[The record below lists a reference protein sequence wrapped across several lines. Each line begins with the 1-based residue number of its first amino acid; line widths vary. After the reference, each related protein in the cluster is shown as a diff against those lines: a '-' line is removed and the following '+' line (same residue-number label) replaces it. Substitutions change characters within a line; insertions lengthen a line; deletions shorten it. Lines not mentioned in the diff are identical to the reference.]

1 MLILYKKIEPKNIII
16 YLGGND
22 ADGQSSYG
30 SDIGIDHYT
39 KFLSELQYIFIGIN
53 YASSRREAEYVKN
66 LNDYFKRIH
75 GKKIFY
81 IKVLK
86 NSTLGKTIWRIKL

>member
-1 MLILYKKIEPKNIII
+1 MVDEAWSEGIFNLNYTLIAQSEATTDCTSLIVDSIQKIEPKNII

-39 KFLSELQYIFIGIN
+39 KFLSELNKINSISIYI
-53 YASSRREAEYVKN
+53 
-66 LNDYFKRIH
+66 
-75 GKKIFY
+75 
-81 IKVLK
+81 
-86 NSTLGKTIWRIKL
+86 